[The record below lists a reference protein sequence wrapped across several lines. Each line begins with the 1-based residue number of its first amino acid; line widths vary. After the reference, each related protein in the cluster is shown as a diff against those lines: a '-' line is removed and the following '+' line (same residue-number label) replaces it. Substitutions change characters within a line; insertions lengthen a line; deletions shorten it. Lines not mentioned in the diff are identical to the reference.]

1 MRAGESATPL
11 LTKKFIDKVQ
21 NGNKQNPP
29 GKNLRALEYRS
40 ITGKKHENEIMEIHH
55 GCQGKK
61 HFVHLFTAIQQHDYP
76 GHKNYQIVR
85 EIKKVHHLV
94 SK

>member
-11 LTKKFIDKVQ
+11 LSKKFIDKVQ
-21 NGNKQNPP
+21 NGDKQNAP
-29 GKNLRALEYRS
+29 GKNLRSFEYRS
-40 ITGKKHENEIMEIHH
+40 ITGKNHENEIMEIHH
-55 GCQGKK
+55 DCQGKK
-61 HFVHLFTAIQQHDYP
+61 HFVDPFIAIQQHYYP

-85 EIKKVHHLV
+85 EIKKVHHFI